1 MRTSRNNEDGGRVD
15 SGPAAGRLRAFL
27 RARGL
32 RMTGER
38 EALVRAALG
47 RRRHFTLD
55 DLVEEAVRADARASR
70 ATVYRGLPILIEAGI
85 LQPVLVSDEPRR
97 FELALGRRH
106 HDHLRCRRCGR
117 VVEFR
122 SGTIEDLQ
130 LKVAARHGFRLTGH
144 VHELVGD
151 CAACRRVGR
160 TRGGE
165 GKGVAGTRGRRRRSP
180 AGRVRS
186 RA

>member
-1 MRTSRNNEDGGRVD
+1 MRTGRNNDGATRV
-15 SGPAAGRLRAFL
+15 GPQDAAERLRAFL

-38 EALVRAALG
+38 EVLVRAALG
-47 RRRHFTLD
+47 RRRHFTLEE
-55 DLVEEAVRADARASR
+55 LVEEVVQRDTRASR

-97 FELALGRRH
+97 FELAFGRRH
-106 HDHLRCRRCGR
+106 HDHLLCRRCGR
-117 VVEFR
+117 IVEFR
-122 SGTIEDLQ
+122 SSAIEALQ
-130 LKVAARHGFRLTGH
+130 LSIAGRHGFRLTSH

-151 CAACRRVGR
+151 CSACRRRPAAGGR
-160 TRGGE
+160 ERRPRAS
-165 GKGVAGTRGRRRRSP
+165 AGQT
-180 AGRVRS
+180 RS

>member
-1 MRTSRNNEDGGRVD
+1 MRRSLNNDDREATATGG
-15 SGPAAGRLRAFL
+15 AAERLKAFL

-47 RRRHFTLD
+47 RRRHFTLEE
-55 DLVEEAVRADARASR
+55 LVEEVVQNDTRASR

-97 FELALGRRH
+97 FELAFGRRH
-106 HDHLRCRRCGR
+106 HDHLMCRRCGR

-122 SGTIEDLQ
+122 STAIEELQ
-130 LKVAARHGFRLTGH
+130 TKIAARHGFRLTSH

-151 CAACRRVGR
+151 CSACRR
-160 TRGGE
+160 TRP
-165 GKGVAGTRGRRRRSP
+165 TRPAAPRRRRSP
-180 AGRVRS
+180 AARRP
-186 RA
+186 A

>member
-1 MRTSRNNEDGGRVD
+1 MRSSRNNGDAARIDPGE
-15 SGPAAGRLRAFL
+15 AAGRLKAFL

-55 DLVEEAVRADARASR
+55 ELVEEAVGHDARASR

-106 HDHLRCRRCGR
+106 HDHLLCRRCGR

-122 SGTIEDLQ
+122 SGAIEELQ
-130 LKVAARHGFRLTGH
+130 LRVASRHGFRLTSH

-151 CAACRRVGR
+151 CAACRRAGR
-160 TRGGE
+160 KRAGGP
-165 GKGVAGTRGRRRRSP
+165 ARRR
-180 AGRVRS
+180 A
-186 RA
+186 

>member
-1 MRTSRNNEDGGRVD
+1 MRLSRNNG
-15 SGPAAGRLRAFL
+15 AAPKAEPPGAAERLRAFL

-47 RRRHFTLD
+47 RRRHFTL
-55 DLVEEAVRADARASR
+55 EELAEEVVRQETRASR

-97 FELALGRRH
+97 FELAFGRRH
-106 HDHLRCRRCGR
+106 HDHLLCRRCGR

-122 SGTIEDLQ
+122 SSAIEDQQ
-130 LKVAARHGFRLTGH
+130 LRVAARHGFRLTSH

-151 CAACRRVGR
+151 CAACRRAGR
-160 TRGGE
+160 PRAAAR
-165 GKGVAGTRGRRRRSP
+165 KDRRRRAP
-180 AGRVRS
+180 AARARRRS
-186 RA
+186 

>member
-1 MRTSRNNEDGGRVD
+1 MRLSRNNGANAKAEPEG
-15 SGPAAGRLRAFL
+15 AAERLRAFL

-47 RRRHFTLD
+47 RRRHFTLEE
-55 DLVEEAVRADARASR
+55 LVERVVGHDTRASR

-97 FELALGRRH
+97 FELAFGRRH
-106 HDHLRCRRCGR
+106 HDHLLCRRCGR

-122 SGTIEDLQ
+122 SSAIEEAQ
-130 LKVAARHGFRLTGH
+130 LAVAARHGFRLTSH

-151 CAACRRVGR
+151 CAACRRAR
-160 TRGGE
+160 RAE
-165 GKGVAGTRGRRRRSP
+165 RPRGVATNAGRRRAP
-180 AGRVRS
+180 AGRAGR

>member
-1 MRTSRNNEDGGRVD
+1 MRLSRNNA
-15 SGPAAGRLRAFL
+15 PAPKVEPEGAALRLRAFL
-27 RARGL
+27 RGRGL

-47 RRRHFTLD
+47 RRRHFTLEE
-55 DLVEEAVRADARASR
+55 LVEEVVRNDTRASR

-97 FELALGRRH
+97 FELAFGRRH
-106 HDHLRCRRCGR
+106 HDHLMCRRCGR

-122 SGTIEDLQ
+122 STAIEELQ
-130 LKVAARHGFRLTGH
+130 TRIAARHGFRLTSH

-151 CAACRRVGR
+151 CSACRRSRPNRPAPAAAGRRSRR
-160 TRGGE
+160 TRS
-165 GKGVAGTRGRRRRSP
+165 RSGREE
-180 AGRVRS
+180 
-186 RA
+186 